1 MARLV
6 SYLKKQ
12 TQYVIV
18 KTRHT
23 LSQALSQIN
32 QHIKMEKSKKT
43 TEPYSNIS
51 YGTEPTRYIK
61 FMRVFF
67 LKQIFDFFSLNL
79 KIMRIVIGGH
89 S

>member
-1 MARLV
+1 
-6 SYLKKQ
+6 
-12 TQYVIV
+12 
-18 KTRHT
+18 
-23 LSQALSQIN
+23 
-32 QHIKMEKSKKT
+32 MEKSKKT